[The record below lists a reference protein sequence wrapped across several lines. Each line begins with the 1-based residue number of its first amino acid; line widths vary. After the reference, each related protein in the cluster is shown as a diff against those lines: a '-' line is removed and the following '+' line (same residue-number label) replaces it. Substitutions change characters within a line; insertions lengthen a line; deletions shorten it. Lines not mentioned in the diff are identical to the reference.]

1 MRANTP
7 PFTLPHD
14 AAGRK
19 AIPLASGLLD
29 YFPDALIAVASLSF
43 IGNAQHNP
51 GKPLHWDRSKST
63 DHDDCLMRHFM
74 ARGTV
79 DTDKVRHRT
88 KVAWRALAALQE
100 EIERDYLAPVQ
111 GIPAESAYLAS
122 FSPNGSRIATAAE
135 IEGLRDLLTAEE
147 LRGFGIGDA
156 EPRDVAETATTVATS
171 KHPMAAEVLRDHDE
185 RLNGPED
192 HL

>member
-1 MRANTP
+1 MHAHTP
-7 PFTLPHD
+7 PFTLPDD

-19 AIPLASGLLD
+19 AIPIASGLLN
-29 YFPDALIAVASLSF
+29 YFPDALIAVAGLSF
-43 IGNAQHNP
+43 IANEQHNP
-51 GKPLHWDRSKST
+51 GQHLHWDRSKST

-100 EIERDYLAPVQ
+100 EIERDYLAPAQ

-122 FSPNGSRIATAAE
+122 FSPSGSRIATSAE
-135 IEGLRDLLTAEE
+135 IEGLREVLTAEE
-147 LRGFGIGDA
+147 LKGFGIGDVEARHPANA
-156 EPRDVAETATTVATS
+156 EALR
-171 KHPMAAEVLRDHDE
+171 MADE
-185 RLNGPED
+185 RTPED
-192 HL
+192 RL